1 MFSVIFLIKGNPL
14 MTTGDAV
21 ASFLDN
27 RDDTTINTGLMSVKD
42 TKKDYGTGANTW
54 ENRRWRW
61 KDATSISRRIVT
73 VILYAPPDSSRTI
86 SSHLARFTAAISTV
100 LILLIW
106 GVRNIKE
113 KLSMENF
120 NAYRLGFGAVDPR
133 ALIYAKGLPRD
144 MIGLAVIANAP
155 QIILSVLYY
164 AFNGLFTAM
173 LMGYEWT
180 SYAHKKKGLR
190 VSRQPA
196 GSQRSTY
203 FLSLPYRFGIP
214 LVLLS
219 GCLHWLVSQS
229 IFVVAYDLYND
240 LGEVYKVT
248 TEVEVYVM
256 NRTIGYSPSAMVAV
270 AVLGGVMVAAV
281 VGFGFISYERGMPLA
296 GSCSLAISAACHPEQ
311 GAEAA
316 DYLMSEQKLQWGVVS
331 TGIDGIGHCAF
342 SSAEVGPLV
351 KGRMYA

>member
-1 MFSVIFLIKGNPL
+1 
-14 MTTGDAV
+14 MTIGDAV

-27 RDDTTINTGLMSVKD
+27 KDKSTINTGLISIKD
-42 TKKDYGTGANTW
+42 MKKDYGAGANTW

-61 KDATSISRRIVT
+61 KDATSISRRILT
-73 VILYAPPDSSRTI
+73 LILYAPPKSPQITRL
-86 SSHLARFTAAISTV
+86 HLARFAAAIITV
-100 LILLIW
+100 LCLLIW
-106 GVRNIKE
+106 GVREMNQYY
-113 KLSMENF
+113 SMDTP
-120 NAYRLGFGAVDPR
+120 NAFRLGFGAIDPR
-133 ALIYAKGLPRD
+133 ALISSNELPRD

-155 QIILSVLYY
+155 QIILSILYY

-190 VSRQPA
+190 VSRRPA

-214 LVLLS
+214 LVVLS
-219 GCLHWLVSQS
+219 GSLHWLVSQS
-229 IFVVAYDLYND
+229 IFVVAFDLYND
-240 LGEVYKVT
+240 IGEAI
-248 TEVEVYVM
+248 TEGVDIDVM
-256 NRTIGYSPSAMVAV
+256 TRTIGYSPSAMLAV
-270 AVLGGVMVAAV
+270 VVLGVVMVVAV
-281 VGFGFISYERGMPLA
+281 VGFGFIPYERGIPLA

-311 GAEAA
+311 AAGAG
-316 DYLMSEQKLQWGVVS
+316 DSLLSEQKVQWGVVS
-331 TGIDGIGHCAF
+331 TSLDGIGHCAF

>member
-1 MFSVIFLIKGNPL
+1 MFSVIFLVKGNPL
-14 MTTGDAV
+14 MTIGDAV

-27 RDDTTINTGLMSVKD
+27 KDDSTINTGLISIKD
-42 TKKDYGTGANTW
+42 IKKDYGTGANTW

-73 VILYAPPDSSRTI
+73 LLLYASPNSPQRTN
-86 SSHLARFTAAISTV
+86 SHLARFAAAIITV
-100 LILLIW
+100 LCLLMW
-106 GVRNIKE
+106 GVRELNQFWLIDTP
-113 KLSMENF
+113 
-120 NAYRLGFGAVDPR
+120 NAFRLGFGATDPR
-133 ALIYAKGLPRD
+133 TLISSNELPRD
-144 MIGLAVIANAP
+144 IVGLAVIANAP
-155 QIILSVLYY
+155 QIILSMLYY

-190 VSRQPA
+190 VSRRPA

-219 GCLHWLVSQS
+219 GSLHWLVSQS
-229 IFVVAYDLYND
+229 IFVVAFDLYND
-240 LGEVYKVT
+240 LGET
-248 TEVEVYVM
+248 ITEGVEIGVM
-256 NRTIGYSPSAMVAV
+256 NRTIGYSPSAMLAV
-270 AVLGGVMVAAV
+270 VVLGVVMVAAV
-281 VGFGFISYERGMPLA
+281 VGIGFIPYVRGMPLA

-311 GAEAA
+311 GVGMG
-316 DYLMSEQKLQWGVVS
+316 DFVLSEQELQWGVVS
-331 TGIDGIGHCAF
+331 TSSDGVGHCAF

>member
-14 MTTGDAV
+14 MTIGDAV
-21 ASFLDN
+21 VSFLDN
-27 RDDTTINTGLMSVKD
+27 RDETTISTGLISIQDM
-42 TKKDYGTGANTW
+42 KKDYGAGVNTW

-73 VILYAPPDSSRTI
+73 LVLYASPHTPQIT
-86 SSHLARFTAAISTV
+86 SSHPASFTAAIITV
-100 LILLIW
+100 LCLLIY
-106 GVRNIKE
+106 GVRDMTQSLFVE
-113 KLSMENF
+113 TP
-120 NAYRLGFGAVDPR
+120 NAFRLGFGAIDPR
-133 ALIYAKGLPRD
+133 ALISRYVLPRD

-190 VSRQPA
+190 VSRQPT

-203 FLSLPYRFGIP
+203 FLSLPYRFGTP
-214 LVLLS
+214 LVVLS
-219 GCLHWLVSQS
+219 GSLHWLVSQS
-229 IFVVAYDLYND
+229 IFVVAFDLYND
-240 LGEVYKVT
+240 IGEVI
-248 TEVEVYVM
+248 TEGVEIDVM
-256 NRTIGYSPSAMVAV
+256 NRTIGYSPSAMLAV
-270 AVLGGVMVAAV
+270 VVLGVVMVAAV
-281 VGFGFISYERGMPLA
+281 VGFGFLPYERGMPLA

-316 DYLMSEQKLQWGVVS
+316 DSQISEQKLQWGVVS
-331 TGIDGIGHCAF
+331 TGLDGIGHCAF